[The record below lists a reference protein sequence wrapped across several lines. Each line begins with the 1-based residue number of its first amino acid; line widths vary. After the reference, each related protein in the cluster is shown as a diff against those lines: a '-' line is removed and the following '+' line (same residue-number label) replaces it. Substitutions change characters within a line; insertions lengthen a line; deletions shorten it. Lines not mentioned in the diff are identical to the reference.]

1 MKFPSRLDIDKKGCY
16 SMNMRKI
23 SVSAFVISIVIA
35 YALSSALSGIILYLW
50 VMLADWLRNEQGF
63 SMFRAA
69 LTMGMFGGIIG
80 LFRAVP
86 IIQRTM
92 DEEFRNK

>member
-1 MKFPSRLDIDKKGCY
+1 
-16 SMNMRKI
+16 MNMKQI
-23 SVSAFVISIVIA
+23 STFVFSLLLTYI
-35 YALSSALSGIILYLW
+35 LSSALSGGVLYLW

-63 SMFRAA
+63 STLRAV

-80 LFRAVP
+80 LIRAVP
-86 IIQRTM
+86 ILQRTM